1 MRFNARYAAPAHGAR
16 SRDPKPQPPT
26 RPRAPRPHRR
36 KVLSGARRQAP
47 PPAPPAGADVRV
59 LVAADSVG
67 RRQRVSLAK
76 EVYDSDEER
85 ESAGPGGAACA
96 QQ

>member
-1 MRFNARYAAPAHGAR
+1 MRFSARYAAPVRGAR

-26 RPRAPRPHRR
+26 CPRAPRPNRR
-36 KVLSGARRQAP
+36 KVLSGALRQAP
-47 PPAPPAGADVRV
+47 PPAPPADADVRV
-59 LVAADSVG
+59 LVPADSEA
-67 RRQRVSLAK
+67 RRQRESLAK